1 MIPSY
6 QPVVPANV
14 KLPEITIRGVILA
27 ILLALILAA
36 SNTYL
41 ALKVGILT
49 SASIPAAILS
59 MGILKFFKGS
69 NILENNLV
77 QTAASAG
84 EAIAGGIVYT
94 IPGLIIIH
102 YWTHFDYFQNLA
114 IALIGGILGVL
125 FSVPL
130 RRVLVTD
137 PYLKFPEGQAIAE
150 VLKLSGNKS
159 VSIKDMICGSVIGAI
174 IELAQN
180 GFKVVASGIQAW
192 FAIGPTA
199 IGFGTGFSATLIGAG
214 YLIGANF
221 CFSLLAGAI
230 TGWLIIS
237 PVLIAHLHALS
248 GTTDTTQAVL
258 DMWGSHIRYIGIGS
272 MLTAGVWTLLT
283 LLRPFLASM
292 RTTARAFLS
301 PNPLSVIRTDHDLP
315 LGYVLIGTFFLSIC
329 LYLLFTRLFPLN
341 ELNLATLHISI
352 LLGSVIY
359 VIILGF
365 ISAAICGYFSGLVG
379 VSATPG
385 SSIIIGGL
393 LFATLA
399 LRTLLSF
406 HGTTLDHAQVLNS
419 AAIVIIITALITGI
433 AAIANDNIQD
443 LKVGYIVG
451 STPWKQQVMLLIGVV
466 AASAIIPPLMELL
479 FNVYGIGGV
488 FPRPGM
494 DPSQMLA
501 APPATMLATATQA
514 VFDRELPWNMLII
527 GILITVFFI
536 LINPLLKK
544 RKFSF
549 SAIGVAMGIYLP
561 LSSSMALFIGGLIA
575 FIIQRNT
582 SPHKNPQRGILLA
595 CGLVAGA
602 ALMDVLLAIP
612 FAISGDPNVLAIMP
626 SEAHPIA
633 ILLGILITVL
643 LGMWFNRIVNLSQ
656 E

>member
-1 MIPSY
+1 MTPNH
-6 QPVVPANV
+6 QPVVPAKV
-14 KLPEITIRGVILA
+14 QLPEITVRGVILA

-102 YWTHFDYFQNLA
+102 YWTHFDYWQNLA
-114 IALIGGILGVL
+114 IALTGGILGVL

-137 PYLKFPEGQAIAE
+137 PYLKFPEGVAIAE
-150 VLKLSGNKS
+150 VLKLSDNKS
-159 VSIKDMICGSVIGAI
+159 VSIKDMVGGSIIGAL
-174 IELAQN
+174 IELAQS
-180 GFKVVASGIQAW
+180 GFKIVSSGIQGW
-192 FAIGPTA
+192 FKVGSTA

-221 CFSLLAGAI
+221 CMSLLVGAI
-230 TGWLIIS
+230 TGWLIIT
-237 PVLIAHLHALS
+237 PILVAHLHILS
-248 GTTDTTQAVL
+248 NNTDTTQAVL
-258 DMWGSHIRYIGIGS
+258 GMWSSHIRYIGIGS
-272 MLTAGVWTLLT
+272 MFTAGIWTLLN
-283 LLRPFLASM
+283 LARPFLLSM
-292 RTTARAFLS
+292 HAAATGFLT
-301 PNPLSVIRTDHDLP
+301 PGPKTINRTDYDLP
-315 LGYVLIGTFFLSIC
+315 LGYVLVGSFIMAICVYFLFG
-329 LYLLFTRLFPLN
+329 YLFPLN
-341 ELNLATLHISI
+341 DLNLAALHIPI

-385 SSIIIGGL
+385 SSVIIGGL
-393 LFATLA
+393 LFSALA
-399 LRTLLSF
+399 LRTLLSA
-406 HGTTLDHAQVLNS
+406 HGVILDHAQVLNS
-419 AAIVIIITALITGI
+419 AAIVIVITALITGI
-433 AAIANDNIQD
+433 ACIANDNIQD

-451 STPWKQQVMLLIGVV
+451 STPWKQQIMLLIGVV
-466 AASAIIPPLMELL
+466 AASAIIPPIMELL

-488 FPRPGM
+488 FPHPGM

-501 APPATMLATATQA
+501 APPASMLATATLA
-514 VFDRELPWNMLII
+514 VFDRNLPWNMLII
-527 GILITVFFI
+527 GIIISVCFI
-536 LINPLLKK
+536 IASHLLKK
-544 RKFSF
+544 RNYHLST
-549 SAIGVAMGIYLP
+549 IGISMGIYLP

-575 FIIQRNT
+575 FIINRNH

-612 FAISGDPNVLAIMP
+612 FAISGNPDVLSIMP
-626 SEAHPIA
+626 TEGHPVA
-633 ILLGILITVL
+633 ILLGIFITIL
-643 LGMWFNRIVNLSQ
+643 LGMWFNRVVNRSKI
-656 E
+656 

>member
-1 MIPSY
+1 MTPNH
-6 QPVVPANV
+6 QPVIPAQT
-14 KLPEITIRGVILA
+14 KLPEITFRGVVLA
-27 ILLALILAA
+27 ILLAMILAA

-59 MGILKFFKGS
+59 MGILRFFKGS

-102 YWTHFDYFQNLA
+102 YWTHFDYFQNMA
-114 IALIGGILGVL
+114 IGLIGGILGVL

-159 VSIKDMICGSVIGAI
+159 VSIKDMICGSIIGAV

-180 GFKVVASGIQAW
+180 GFKIVASGIQGW
-192 FAIGPTA
+192 FTIGSTA
-199 IGFGTGFSATLIGAG
+199 LGFGTGFSATLIGAG

-221 CFSLLAGAI
+221 CFSLLIGAI
-230 TGWLIIS
+230 VCWLIIS
-237 PVLIAHLHALS
+237 PILVAHFHVLTGNI
-248 GTTDTTQAVL
+248 DTTQAVL
-258 DMWGSHIRYIGIGS
+258 SMWSSHIRYIGIGS

-283 LLRPFLASM
+283 LARPFFASM
-292 RTTARAFLS
+292 NATARAFLS
-301 PNPLSVIRTDHDLP
+301 PNPQSITRTDYDLP
-315 LGYVLIGTFFLSIC
+315 LSYVLIGSSLLAICIYFL
-329 LYLLFTRLFPLN
+329 FAKLFPLN
-341 ELNLATLHISI
+341 DLNLAALHIPI

-359 VIILGF
+359 VVVLGF

-385 SSIIIGGL
+385 SSVIIGGL
-393 LFATLA
+393 LFAALT
-399 LRTLLSF
+399 LRTLLNA
-406 HGTTLDHAQVLNS
+406 HGITLDHVQVLNS

-433 AAIANDNIQD
+433 ACIANDNIQD

-451 STPWKQQVMLLIGVV
+451 STPWKQQIMLLIGVV
-466 AASAIIPPLMELL
+466 TASAIIPPIMELL

-488 FPRPGM
+488 FPHPGM

-501 APPATMLATATQA
+501 APPASMLATATQA
-514 VFDRELPWNMLII
+514 VFDRDLPWNMLTI
-527 GILITVFFI
+527 GALISVFFI
-536 LINPLLKK
+536 LINHFLKK
-544 RKFSF
+544 YKYSI
-549 SAIGVAMGIYLP
+549 SAIGISMGIYLP

-575 FIIQRNT
+575 FIIQRNK
-582 SPHKNPQRGILLA
+582 SPHKNSQSGILLA

-612 FAISGDPNVLAIMP
+612 FAISGDPDVLAIMP
-626 SEAHPIA
+626 TEAHPIA
-633 ILLGILITVL
+633 VLLGILITVL
-643 LGMWFNRIVNLSQ
+643 IGMWFNRIVNLSQ
-656 E
+656 K

>member
-1 MIPSY
+1 MHHNH
-6 QPVVPANV
+6 QPVVPATI
-14 KLPEITIRGVILA
+14 KLPEITLRGVILA
-27 ILLALILAA
+27 ILLAIILAA

-59 MGILKFFKGS
+59 MGILRFFKGS

-102 YWTHFDYFQNLA
+102 YWTHFDYWHNLA

-137 PYLKFPEGQAIAE
+137 PYLKFPEGVAIAE
-150 VLKLSGNKS
+150 VLKISDKKS
-159 VSIKDMICGSVIGAI
+159 VSIKDMVTGSLVGAL
-174 IELAQN
+174 IELAQS
-180 GFKVVASGIQAW
+180 GFKIIASGIQGW
-192 FAIGPTA
+192 FAIGSTA

-221 CFSLLAGAI
+221 CVSLFLGAV
-230 TGWLIIS
+230 TGWLIITPILVS
-237 PVLIAHLHALS
+237 HFHALANNS
-248 GTTDTTQAVL
+248 DTTQAVL
-258 DMWGSHIRYIGIGS
+258 ALWGSHIRYIGIGS
-272 MLTAGVWTLLT
+272 MLTAGIWTLFNLA
-283 LLRPFLASM
+283 RPFFASM
-292 RTTARAFLS
+292 NAAAVGFLKSS
-301 PNPLSVIRTDHDLP
+301 PKSVIRTDHDLP
-315 LGYVLIGTFFLSIC
+315 LGYVLSGSFILAISI
-329 LYLLFTRLFPLN
+329 YILFVHLFPLGDFN
-341 ELNLATLHISI
+341 LNTLHIPV

-359 VIILGF
+359 VVILGF

-393 LFATLA
+393 IFAALS
-399 LRTLLSF
+399 LRTLFSA
-406 HGTTLDHAQVLNS
+406 HGITLNHTQILNS
-419 AAIVIIITALITGI
+419 SAIVIMITALITGI
-433 AAIANDNIQD
+433 ACIANDNIQD

-451 STPWKQQVMLLIGVV
+451 STPWKQQIMLLIGVV
-466 AASAIIPPLMELL
+466 AASAIIPPIMELL

-488 FPRPGM
+488 FPHPGM

-501 APPATMLATATQA
+501 APPASMLATATQA
-514 VFDRELPWNMLII
+514 VFDRDIPWNMLLIGVGVSVIFII
-527 GILITVFFI
+527 ISEIV
-536 LINPLLKK
+536 KK
-544 RKFSF
+544 RHLNLST
-549 SAIGVAMGIYLP
+549 IGVSMGIYLP

-575 FIIQRNT
+575 LLINR
-582 SPHKNPQRGILLA
+582 SKSSHKNPQRGILLA

-602 ALMDVLLAIP
+602 ALMDVVLAIP
-612 FAISGDPNVLAIMP
+612 FAISGNPDVLAIMP
-626 SEAHPIA
+626 TEAHAIA
-633 ILLGILITVL
+633 IILGIFSTVL
-643 LGMWFNRIVNLSQ
+643 LGMWFNRVVNHSID
-656 E
+656 